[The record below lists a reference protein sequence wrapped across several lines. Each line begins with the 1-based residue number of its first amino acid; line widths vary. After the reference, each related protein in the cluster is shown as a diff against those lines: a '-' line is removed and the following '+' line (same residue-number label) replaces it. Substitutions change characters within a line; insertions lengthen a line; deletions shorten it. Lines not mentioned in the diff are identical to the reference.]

1 LTISRSAA
9 FHGQQIRNAAQDEPV
24 RFQRDQIWSTSC
36 SQKKKKKD
44 LEHQLELKAPNPSK
58 DYYSELSTFNMLF
71 LRFLLQEQYGDSV
84 GTNVMTIYSLKKV
97 YMR

>member
-1 LTISRSAA
+1 MANKSETRLKTNQFA
-9 FHGQQIRNAAQDEPV
+9 FSVTRFGAPV
-24 RFQRDQIWSTSC
+24 VL
-36 SQKKKKKD
+36 KKRKKKD

-58 DYYSELSTFNMLF
+58 DYYSELSTFNMPF